1 MQLKTR
7 EWQVFE
13 NEANQEMVYLEN
25 NILEN
30 DTS

>member
-13 NEANQEMVYLEN
+13 NESSQEMVYLGN